1 MTGPVARVHDLA
13 GETIRLA
20 TLADALDGDGMH
32 DAATAARDRALAAGE
47 HARKVARESGNYRLA
62 SLLEES

>member
-1 MTGPVARVHDLA
+1 MTGPVARVHELA
-13 GETIRLA
+13 GEAIRLA
-20 TLADALDGDGMH
+20 ARAGALDGDGMH
-32 DAATAARDRALAAGE
+32 DAATAARDQALAADE